1 MEGQYDVI
9 YNSVYH
15 HIVAKLQQELPS
27 RFTYHSLYHTMD
39 VLEQCGVIAT
49 HEGVKSEEDLFLLKI
64 AALFHDT
71 GFIYSYTGHE
81 ARSCELCRQE
91 LAPLGFSEEQ
101 FKKICGMIMATKIPQ
116 SPKNLLEEII
126 CDADLDYLGR
136 DDFDIISNNLFNEFS
151 SVGFVTDYDDWM
163 RKQISFLETHRYF
176 TRYANETRNPKKA
189 EQLEKIKSYFTK

>member
-1 MEGQYDVI
+1 MEGPYEVI

-15 HIVAKLQQELPS
+15 HIVAKLQHELPS

-39 VLEQCGVIAT
+39 VLEQCGVIAAS
-49 HEGVKSEEDLFLLKI
+49 EGVTNEEDLFLLKI
-64 AALFHDT
+64 AALYHDT

-81 ARSCELCRQE
+81 AKSCELCRTE

-116 SPKNLLEEII
+116 SPQNLLEEII

-136 DDFDIISNNLFNEFS
+136 DDFDIISNNLFTEFS
-151 SVGFVTDYDDWM
+151 SVGFITDYDDWM
-163 RKQISFLETHRYF
+163 RKQVSFLETHQYF
-176 TRYANETRNPKKA
+176 TRYSRETRSPKKA
-189 EQLEKIKSYFTK
+189 EQLEKIRSYFK